1 MRGRGRNFLDN
12 GADACLEGICKR
24 LKFRFTALA
33 GFFVGSGAFNL
44 GLFLCISPVFVALP
58 LMQPV
63 LYFRLAILLLK
74 SFVLDHVHFEYVDR
88 ARHITNLIAPS
99 RAWNLDFLIT
109 VHQLVHL
116 ATNTMKWMR
125 DNKTKQGFDEQSQN
139 NNHTRRDEACHHLF
153 FGIMCRRSTENVAI
167 LRRVFDQYFKRFPD
181 SRFVNG
187 KVRPQTCDDHRI
199 AFYGLDRADPINA
212 GKVL

>member
-99 RAWNLDFLIT
+99 RAWNLDFLIA

-116 ATNTMKWMR
+116 ATNTIRGRVMTRPSKVSMSNPRTTTTPVVMKLVI
-125 DNKTKQGFDEQSQN
+125 TSF
-139 NNHTRRDEACHHLF
+139 
-153 FGIMCRRSTENVAI
+153 STSCVAEV
-167 LRRVFDQYFKRFPD
+167 LRM
-181 SRFVNG
+181 
-187 KVRPQTCDDHRI
+187 
-199 AFYGLDRADPINA
+199 
-212 GKVL
+212 